1 MVPTM
6 VPIMVPIM
14 VPTMVPI
21 MVPTMVPVKWVPSIL
36 YQKKENQ
43 KSEVRTM
50 AKKSFIKLKRGI
62 LSGRHFEQ
70 MGITVWLYLYILDHT
85 DWEEGVYR
93 GYADR
98 DAAEALGMSARTA
111 RRWRVKLEEGAY
123 IVCRQSRHS
132 QTIYVHNWSNP
143 KENWGQQDGGEQI
156 DGSGAQDGDETQR
169 QASAR

>member
-1 MVPTM
+1 MVTLM
-6 VPIMVPIM
+6 VTPMVTPM
-14 VPTMVPI
+14 VTLMVTP
-21 MVPTMVPVKWVPSIL
+21 MVLAEMSPSIL
-36 YQKKENQ
+36 YQRTESQ
-43 KSEVRTM
+43 TSEVRAM
-50 AKKSFIKLKRGI
+50 ATKSFINRKRGI
-62 LSGRHFEQ
+62 LAASHYAQ
-70 MGITVWLYLYILDHT
+70 MGITVWLYLFILDHT

-98 DAAEALGMSARTA
+98 DAAEALAMSARTA
-111 RRWRVKLEEGAY
+111 RSWRVKLEEGAY

-156 DGSGAQDGDETQR
+156 DGSGAQNWAETQR